1 MKKESS
7 NLRSK
12 PTSPSPRA
20 MDSSPNPRKE
30 AASPGPKS
38 QTDCMKTEST
48 KKKMK
53 NASPKPKSKVEE
65 KVKDNRC
72 MNDSQSERERKVK
85 SENTQWVDEMNKRN
99 RRKSEETEN
108 EKKEKKHGDA
118 SASTPEFSPIVYW
131 REPIPEVEIVDFDS
145 LPPTPVPEPKK
156 ATPTFKKEDVVS
168 NKFSFDNL
176 RKSLSLGMFLHY

>member
-48 KKKMK
+48 EKRMK

-65 KVKDNRC
+65 KVKDNRG
-72 MNDSQSERERKVK
+72 MNDSQSDRERKVK
-85 SENTQWVDEMNKRN
+85 TENTQWVEEMNKRN
-99 RRKSEETEN
+99 RRKSQETDD
-108 EKKEKKHGDA
+108 EKKEKKHAD
-118 SASTPEFSPIVYW
+118 ASTPEFSPIVYW

-145 LPPTPVPEPKK
+145 LPPTPIPEPQK
-156 ATPTFKKEDVVS
+156 ATSTSKKENVVS
-168 NKFSFDNL
+168 NKFSLDNL
-176 RKSLSLGMFLHY
+176 RKCLSLGMFLHY